1 MCQFAHSRALETKRN
16 DFSVIKSFFR
26 MICVYDCVNIR
37 AKGELHNF
45 WQIQL
50 IVCGAEM
57 IACEE
62 ALRMITAQF
71 FELVSHLI
79 SADCRK
85 SIYTRTRTDSIRIN
99 ATH

>member
-1 MCQFAHSRALETKRN
+1 MDNKKDKLSVCQIAHSRVLETKRN
-16 DFSVIKSFFR
+16 DFSVIKSFFPLDL
-26 MICVYDCVNIR
+26 CVRLRYHQH
-37 AKGELHNF
+37 KGEQHNF

-57 IACEE
+57 IACEK

-71 FELVSHLI
+71 FELFFHLI

-85 SIYTRTRTDSIRIN
+85 N
-99 ATH
+99 H